1 MMKRV
6 KCLAAVGIV
15 ISLFLGE
22 SALAKEWKPYQ
33 FSGKN
38 EHFEYL
44 ITSFENEEEETS
56 TYILDIKEGKGGLY
70 DVTVT
75 SKWTTEELGDSILG
89 GFWGAQGMGMQFL
102 FFNPMF
108 MMFFGNHELKVGR
121 EIAGFMGTGIMTITG
136 KEKIA
141 GREGF
146 VCEFREKEKEPVIAR
161 WVIDPDLALPLKT
174 ENFEK
179 IEDKGKETRSTGKME
194 LQKYS
199 R

>member
-1 MMKRV
+1 MV
-6 KCLAAVGIV
+6 TGIV

-33 FSGKN
+33 FSGKD

-44 ITSFENEEEETS
+44 ITSFENEEEEIS

-70 DVTVT
+70 DVSVT
-75 SKWTTEELGDSILG
+75 SKWTTEELGEDSILSG
-89 GFWGAQGMGMQFL
+89 LWGAQGMGMQFL

-108 MMFFGNHELKVGR
+108 MMFFGNYELKVGR
-121 EIAGFMGTGIMTITG
+121 EIAGFMGTGLMAITG
-136 KEKIA
+136 KEKVA

-146 VCEFREKEKEPVIAR
+146 VCEFREKEKEPVLAR

-179 IEDKGKETRSTGKME
+179 IEDKGKETRLTNKME

>member
-1 MMKRV
+1 MGKRATYLV
-6 KCLAAVGIV
+6 AIGIV
-15 ISLFLGE
+15 ISLFLGQ
-22 SALAKEWKPYQ
+22 SAFAKEWKPYQ

-44 ITSFENEEEETS
+44 ITSLEDGKEETS
-56 TYILDIKEGKGGLY
+56 IYILDIKKGKENLY
-70 DVTVT
+70 DVAVT
-75 SKWTTEELGDSILG
+75 SKWTTDKLGDSILS
-89 GFWGAQGMGMQFL
+89 GFWGAQGIGMQFL
-102 FFNPMF
+102 FLNPMF

-121 EIAGFMGTGIMTITG
+121 EIVGFMGTGLMTITG
-136 KEKIA
+136 KEKVA

-179 IEDKGKETRSTGKME
+179 KEDKGNKVRLTNKIE
-194 LQKYS
+194 LQRYS